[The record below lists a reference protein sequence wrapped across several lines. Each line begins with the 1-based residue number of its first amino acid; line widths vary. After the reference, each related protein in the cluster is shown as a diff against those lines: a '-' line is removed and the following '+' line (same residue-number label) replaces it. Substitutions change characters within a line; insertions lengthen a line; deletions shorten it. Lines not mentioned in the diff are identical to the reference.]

1 MSQDYQHHHHHH
13 QGIFNF
19 PNGFDRPQDQEQQH
33 HHVAQQIRRDK
44 LRVPGFEPQSP
55 LVPMEEDVSAGGI
68 PVYEAPG
75 NMLSEMFN
83 FPPTELL
90 QNQIPQNYDRNSRQ
104 PAAVGGG
111 SEWYGSRLGMG
122 MGPPMGES
130 VDPRHLNPHHHHN
143 HISSI
148 NGESSSSAAAAAA
161 VMQLFLMNP
170 QQQQQQ
176 QPRSP
181 PSPSQPHE
189 TSSSSTLHML
199 LPNPSIP
206 SSNSSLQLQGFHN
219 SQISPGSV
227 SQAGGGF
234 GQFTWL
240 PDTSASTGHG
250 GGGTHI
256 PGEIGGGLV
265 EGQGLSLSLSSSLQQ
280 LGAAKAEEF
289 RMGDGGGGAMLFF
302 NQGGGGAGAGAG
314 AAASNYSYKN
324 FAGGNQQIHVGYGA
338 SLGVVNVLRNS
349 KYVKA
354 AQELLEE
361 FCSVGRGQFK
371 KNKLGRQNSISNPN
385 PNSGGG
391 SGGSGGGSSTSK
403 DIPSLSAADKIEHQR
418 RKVKL
423 LTMIDEASGQK
434 IQPLLRTNANGG
446 KLIRLGNGF
455 RIGYSLHGLSPKGDV
470 EALPVSQGCD
480 SGPIEAQLRVVG
492 RQRRGDFWGDERRD
506 AEAKAAGAK
515 LEAAKSVSP
524 DGDDRARGL
533 EAPKRVART

>member
-1 MSQDYQHHHHHH
+1 MAITTTAPPLLPSSVVSNTKNRKSNHLTESPNSANPMSQDYQQHHHH

-19 PNGFDRPQDQEQQH
+19 PNGFDRPQQDQEH
-33 HHVAQQIRRDK
+33 HNHNHQIRRDK
-44 LRVPGFEPQSP
+44 LRVPGFEPQTP
-55 LVPMEEDVSAGGI
+55 LVPMDEDVSGGI
-68 PVYEAPG
+68 PVYETPG

-90 QNQIPQNYDRNSRQ
+90 QNQIPHRQ
-104 PAAVGGG
+104 

-122 MGPPMGES
+122 MGPPMDQDS
-130 VDPRHLNPHHHHN
+130 VIDHHHRHLNNPHHHHQHQHN

-161 VMQLFLMNP
+161 AMQLFVMNP

-176 QPRSP
+176 QARSP
-181 PSPSQPHE
+181 PSPSHQPHE

-199 LPNPSIP
+199 LPNPSSIP
-206 SSNSSLQLQGFHN
+206 SGNSNSLMLQGFHN
-219 SQISPGSV
+219 SSQISPGSV

-234 GQFTWL
+234 GQFTWV
-240 PDTSASTGHG
+240 PDSSTSTSN
-250 GGGTHI
+250 

-280 LGAAKAEEF
+280 LGAAKAEEL
-289 RMGDGGGGAMLFF
+289 RMGDGGGGGSGAMLFF
-302 NQGGGGAGAGAG
+302 NQGGAGAG
-314 AAASNYSYKN
+314 ASNYSYKN
-324 FAGGNQQIHVGYGA
+324 FVGGNQQIHVGYGA

-371 KNKLGRQNSISNPN
+371 KNKLGRQNSISNLN

-391 SGGSGGGSSTSK
+391 GGSGSGGGSSTSK

-418 RKVKL
+418 RKAKL
-423 LTMIDEASGQK
+423 LTMIDEASNSSHSLCVCVK
-434 IQPLLRTNANGG
+434 SRADHFHLLFTI
-446 KLIRLGNGF
+446 L
-455 RIGYSLHGLSPKGDV
+455 
-470 EALPVSQGCD
+470 
-480 SGPIEAQLRVVG
+480 
-492 RQRRGDFWGDERRD
+492 
-506 AEAKAAGAK
+506 
-515 LEAAKSVSP
+515 KS
-524 DGDDRARGL
+524 
-533 EAPKRVART
+533 KKQN

>member
-19 PNGFDRPQDQEQQH
+19 PNGFDRPQDQEQHH

-44 LRVPGFEPQSP
+44 LRVPGFEPQPP

-104 PAAVGGG
+104 PAGVGGG
-111 SEWYGSRLGMG
+111 SEC
-122 MGPPMGES
+122 
-130 VDPRHLNPHHHHN
+130 
-143 HISSI
+143 
-148 NGESSSSAAAAAA
+148 
-161 VMQLFLMNP
+161 
-170 QQQQQQ
+170 
-176 QPRSP
+176 
-181 PSPSQPHE
+181 
-189 TSSSSTLHML
+189 
-199 LPNPSIP
+199 
-206 SSNSSLQLQGFHN
+206 NSSLQLQGFHN

-234 GQFTWL
+234 GQFTWV

-250 GGGTHI
+250 GGGTNI

-280 LGAAKAEEF
+280 LGAAKAEEY

-302 NQGGGGAGAGAG
+302 NQGGGGAGPGAA

-324 FAGGNQQIHVGYGA
+324 FVG
-338 SLGVVNVLRNS
+338 
-349 KYVKA
+349 
-354 AQELLEE
+354 
-361 FCSVGRGQFK
+361 
-371 KNKLGRQNSISNPN
+371 
-385 PNSGGG
+385 
-391 SGGSGGGSSTSK
+391 
-403 DIPSLSAADKIEHQR
+403 
-418 RKVKL
+418 
-423 LTMIDEASGQK
+423 GQK

-446 KLIRLGNGF
+446 KLIRLGNGV

-480 SGPIEAQLRVVG
+480 SGPVEAQLRAVG
-492 RQRRGDFWGDERRD
+492 RQRRGDFWSDERRD
-506 AEAKAAGAK
+506 PRLKLLEQSLRQQRAFHQMGMIEQEAWR
-515 LEAAKSVSP
+515 P
-524 DGDDRARGL
+524 QRGL
-533 EAPKRVART
+533 PERSVNILRAWLFEHFLHPYVFALHLTYCMLRRLKFP